1 MIEKFVYALMIVRA
15 YEVDI
20 VAVYETQEKAE
31 EALKDYRNSW
41 IQEVPFH

>member
-1 MIEKFVYALMIVRA
+1 MIEKFVYALMIVRTD
-15 YEVDI
+15 EVDI

-31 EALKDYRNSW
+31 EALKDYGNSW